1 MSSFS
6 NARMVESRI
15 YIKHGTSYAF
25 YELLQHLYQLQNGVG
40 ECPHGRIQN
49 LHKTQYKLRLS

>member
-1 MSSFS
+1 MSSFI
-6 NARMVESRI
+6 NAHMVESSI

-25 YELLQHLYQLQNGVG
+25 YEILEHLNQLQYGVG

-49 LHKTQYKLRLS
+49 LHKSK